1 MKHFRLF
8 AILIAMCAGF
18 VSSAYGQG
26 RTVTGTVYDSKEQP
40 LIGVS
45 VVLVGTTTGTSTD
58 LDGNFSLNVPNS
70 AANLEFS
77 YMGYVTKTMQVPT
90 TQTSVKV
97 FMTEDAVDMES
108 VVVVGYGTQKKVNL
122 IGAVNQVDAE
132 ALQDR
137 VAPTVAHMLQGTVPG
152 LNITTSSGRPG
163 NTAAV
168 NIRGV
173 TSINGGSP
181 LILIDGAEGDLTR
194 INSNDVESISVIKD
208 ASAAAIYGARA
219 AYGVILVTTKSG
231 KEGKTSINY
240 SGRFGW
246 NENTTS
252 TEYESRGYYS
262 VYINNLFWRND
273 SGTTNYANYTDQD
286 MEMLWERRNDKTE
299 HPDRPWVIQEKRNG
313 KDVYSMY
320 ANTDWYHWLYQDKRP
335 MMNHALSITGGNDKV
350 RYMVSG
356 NIYNEEGMFRKNPD
370 NLQRLNFRSKLDFNV
385 TDWFKI
391 TNNTSFYSQKY
402 SYPGVSGAETSFSLM
417 TVHALASY
425 VPILPDGGSL
435 YKTQYNTYTIMDGMV
450 VYMEKDGHRNVDKNQ
465 AFTNTTEFT
474 LTPVKGLSIVGN
486 FTYKMNN
493 NRTMNRVVNGSYSE
507 SPGNI
512 VNITTGSYFK
522 DKLYETYSNHDYY
535 QVNLFATYENT
546 FGKHHNFKAMAGY
559 NYETKYLKDIKSTGY
574 HSFSETLDDF
584 NLLGTKD
591 DGEKELALSGGQN
604 EYALMGYFA
613 RLNYDYKGKYLVE
626 LSGRYDGT
634 SRFARGQRWG
644 FFPSASVGWRVS
656 EEGFFEPIKG
666 WFNNLKIRYS
676 HGQLGNQNVGYYDYI
691 QKISFALQS
700 YYFGGNKSTAA
711 TIGAPVSDKLT
722 WETSV
727 QNNFGIDAS
736 FFNNRLS
743 LTADYYIRDT
753 KDMLTEGVALPAVYG
768 ASAPKTNTADLRTKG
783 YEIMA
788 SWRDSFDLGGKPFTY
803 GVTAT
808 FNDYKSEITKYD
820 NPGRTFAKSYY
831 VGQTWGEIW
840 GYHTDGL
847 FRSNEEAQE
856 WAAQVDQKYVN
867 DRIYSRNGELRG
879 LRGGDLKYLDL
890 NDNGKIDIGKNTVDD
905 PGDRRII
912 GNTQPRYMY
921 GLNLN
926 LGWQGIDFSI
936 FFQGVGQQHWYP
948 EANTLAFWGP
958 YARPYATLIPK
969 DFHTMYWTEENPDA
983 YFPYPRGYIALSS
996 NRSLTTKN
1004 TDYLQDIGY
1013 LRLKNLTVG
1022 YTLPQKWTNKVFIQK
1037 LRVYFSG
1044 ENLHFWANDLHSDYI
1059 DPEQAAATATGA
1071 ASSTLRTY
1079 SWPRTYTF
1087 GIDITF

>member
-1 MKHFRLF
+1 
-8 AILIAMCAGF
+8 
-18 VSSAYGQG
+18 
-26 RTVTGTVYDSKEQP
+26 
-40 LIGVS
+40 
-45 VVLVGTTTGTSTD
+45 
-58 LDGNFSLNVPNS
+58 
-70 AANLEFS
+70 
-77 YMGYVTKTMQVPT
+77 
-90 TQTSVKV
+90 
-97 FMTEDAVDMES
+97 MES
-108 VVVVGYGTQKKVNL
+108 VVVVGYGNQKKVNL

-286 MEMLWERRNDKTE
+286 MEKLWERRNDKTE

-385 TDWFKI
+385 TDWFKV

-465 AFTNTTEFT
+465 TFTNTTEFT

-493 NRTMNRVVNGSYSE
+493 NRTMNRVVNGSYSA

-691 QKISFALQS
+691 QKISFAL
-700 YYFGGNKSTAA
+700 
-711 TIGAPVSDKLT
+711 
-722 WETSV
+722 
-727 QNNFGIDAS
+727 
-736 FFNNRLS
+736 
-743 LTADYYIRDT
+743 
-753 KDMLTEGVALPAVYG
+753 
-768 ASAPKTNTADLRTKG
+768 
-783 YEIMA
+783 
-788 SWRDSFDLGGKPFTY
+788 
-803 GVTAT
+803 
-808 FNDYKSEITKYD
+808 
-820 NPGRTFAKSYY
+820 
-831 VGQTWGEIW
+831 
-840 GYHTDGL
+840 
-847 FRSNEEAQE
+847 
-856 WAAQVDQKYVN
+856 
-867 DRIYSRNGELRG
+867 
-879 LRGGDLKYLDL
+879 
-890 NDNGKIDIGKNTVDD
+890 
-905 PGDRRII
+905 
-912 GNTQPRYMY
+912 
-921 GLNLN
+921 
-926 LGWQGIDFSI
+926 
-936 FFQGVGQQHWYP
+936 
-948 EANTLAFWGP
+948 
-958 YARPYATLIPK
+958 
-969 DFHTMYWTEENPDA
+969 
-983 YFPYPRGYIALSS
+983 
-996 NRSLTTKN
+996 
-1004 TDYLQDIGY
+1004 
-1013 LRLKNLTVG
+1013 
-1022 YTLPQKWTNKVFIQK
+1022 
-1037 LRVYFSG
+1037 
-1044 ENLHFWANDLHSDYI
+1044 
-1059 DPEQAAATATGA
+1059 
-1071 ASSTLRTY
+1071 
-1079 SWPRTYTF
+1079 
-1087 GIDITF
+1087 